1 MSENERGGVPTTT
14 LHIHGG
20 QGVCRRGCPSYHRML
35 AEKTAARLGTM
46 QNDRGEWVP
55 AIPLPYFLAF
65 GRVRC
70 DCGER
75 FRGQKRYRE
84 HYALTHV
91 LGLS

>member
-1 MSENERGGVPTTT
+1 MTGMIGGAQTQNE
-14 LHIHGG
+14 
-20 QGVCRRGCPSYHRML
+20 
-35 AEKTAARLGTM
+35 
-46 QNDRGEWVP
+46 RGEWVP

-75 FRGQKRYRE
+75 FRDQRRYRE